1 MPQSKPAPSYAPRQ
15 EKVHAHRSKPFSVAA
30 VVDWVFFVFG
40 AVFSAWFAVL
50 LIRSGLNLNWW
61 HLLYLIGFWVV
72 AAYLA
77 LPRLHRVLTEL
88 YVPDYFIGRVRTPDG
103 LLGDPVNLALRGSGE
118 QVAAAFEKAGWV
130 VADPIT
136 FKSSRRIIT
145 SSLTGRSYPE
155 APVSSLNLFG
165 RAQDVAFQQEVE
177 DSPSKRHHVRLWRCP
192 EGWFLPGGHQV
203 DWLAAGTYD
212 RAVGLSLFTWQVT
225 HKIDADTD
233 AERDY
238 IVETLCH
245 ADRDVHV
252 EVIKDFSTG
261 YHHRNGG
268 GDLIDTDGDLPVV
281 DVNGVRETSSP
292 PWVAAA
298 SHDKES
304 VDAPPRPAVFILAVA
319 AIITGVLLQLAQV
332 IQQGVPDI
340 PETAEWDVRLLAA
353 GLAAGMSLVVY
364 VPLMVFFLRGHSWAR
379 YGMLALLASNGIA
392 TMLTPMSSTIAEGAL
407 GILNIA
413 TWIVALVAL
422 SDRAA
427 SEWVRAI
434 KVHRR
439 REKVSGGS
447 SGH

>member
-1 MPQSKPAPSYAPRQ
+1 M
-15 EKVHAHRSKPFSVAA
+15 HAHRSKPFSVAA

-61 HLLYLIGFWVV
+61 HLLYLVGFWVV

-103 LLGDPVNLALRGSGE
+103 LLGDPVNLALRGTGE
-118 QVAAAFEKAGWV
+118 QVAAAFEKAGWA

-136 FKSSRRIIT
+136 FQSSRRIIT

-165 RAQDVAFQQEVE
+165 RAQDVAFQQEVA

-238 IVETLCH
+238 IVETLRH
-245 ADRDVHV
+245 ADSDVDV

-268 GDLIDTDGDLPVV
+268 GDLIDTDGDLPVI
-281 DVNGVRETSSP
+281 DVTRVQGTSDQ
-292 PWVAAA
+292 PWVAATRN
-298 SHDKES
+298 DTES
-304 VDAPPRPAVFILAVA
+304 SDAPPRPAIFILAVA
-319 AIITGVLLQLAQV
+319 AIITGVFLQLAQV
-332 IQQGVPDI
+332 IHHGVPDI
-340 PETAEWDVRLLAA
+340 PETADLDFRLLTAS
-353 GLAAGMSLVVY
+353 LAAMVSLVVY

-379 YGMLALLASNGIA
+379 YGMLAVLASNGVA
-392 TMLTPMSSTIAEGAL
+392 TMLTPMNSIISEGAL

-427 SEWVRAI
+427 SDWVRAI
-434 KVHRR
+434 KVQRR
-439 REKVSGGS
+439 REKASGGS
-447 SGH
+447 SWRREAIGD